1 MIASGAPAELPIGTR
16 PIARISVAGVRA
28 NPGRFASLTFAVFIG
43 VLFIA
48 ATLTITDTVQAGFRS
63 LFSNAY
69 RSVSVVVRE
78 QSDVVRQNQTFRG
91 RIDAKL
97 TSTARSAPNVG
108 AAEPR
113 VFGYAYVVSALGK
126 VPENITSDT
135 AGSPIAENWI
145 DDESLNPYTLV
156 EGTKPSKPG
165 EVVIDRGTA
174 SSLVIAVGENVSVI
188 SKDGATPGRVV
199 GVVRF
204 GSVDSP
210 GAVPVVLFTLDDA
223 QELLGEPGRIDA
235 VLVRSKGGVGDQA
248 LATSL
253 QKLLPKGVEA
263 VTGKTVTKESENQ
276 VANGLRFITA
286 FLLIFAVLS
295 LIVGAF
301 IIANTF
307 AISISQ
313 RTRELALLRAIG
325 ASRGQ
330 IGRMMLGEALTM
342 AIVGSVLGLLGGIA
356 LAAGLKSILRATGV
370 DLPPS
375 PVVVRPATI
384 AWSLGIGLL
393 VTIGAA
399 AAPALRAARIS
410 PVAAMRDS
418 EFEPP
423 PLLRRTA
430 LGLAVT
436 IIGALTMRSGAN
448 LPSLPRTGQGAALL
462 LVGSILLAP
471 AFGTLL
477 RALISPVRKIFGTT
491 SGLAVRNTTRNPRRT
506 ASTALALSLGS
517 AVACF
522 AVILNASLQASLS
535 TAVGGGLRGDLVVR
549 SGAFGNGGLPISLAE
564 SIGKLPTVEAASG
577 LRYGFATVD
586 GPKRKAK
593 RPSAVSRSGGRPIA
607 SLNPKSADRLLDFGR
622 EKGTFADLGTK
633 AASAAAAEVGTEA
646 PSNIALSRRELDD
659 HGWKVGDTI
668 KLTFPGKPGVPFRIS
683 TVYTQGI
690 AFDFAIAN
698 EDYERYVPDVFDFV
712 VYVAA
717 KPGVSI
723 DALRNELASLAK
735 EYPTAK
741 IEDPKQ
747 YVARLTGSLDQLLS
761 LILGLLILVVVVA
774 VLGIA
779 ITLSLSVVERVRE
792 IGLLRTLGM
801 QRSQIRSMLRSE
813 AILISLFAVTIGVVL
828 GTVVSQSLL
837 KALRDEGLSKFVFP
851 PVGVAS
857 LALLAAVAGLIA
869 SLAPGRRAA
878 NLPMLSALSGLH
890 EAPPGPVVA
899 SVSGSRFKRAVRI
912 GVVGALIAAVAGFA
926 AGRATAPQASKAN
939 PPGTK
944 LRASTNAI
952 ASDSSAEEASAGALT
967 GTGKQTGNNT
977 SDSAAATSGETGA
990 GSGAVLDTLDGL
1002 VGGTGA
1008 DALEVSNLPYRVPAT
1023 TGDSEPG
1030 RLLSATSV
1038 TAPTGLKAWRVLYD
1052 STIRDGQPTIVSG
1065 LVFAPDRPAPQGGWP
1080 VVSFA
1085 HPTTGIAD
1093 RCAPSRNVGILENTV
1108 ATLVGQLN
1116 MVAVAS
1122 DYPGLG
1128 TAGTHPFLDGISAGR
1143 SVLDIAT
1150 AASSIDGLKL
1160 APATILWGHSQ
1171 GGHAALWAGSQA
1183 PTYAPSL
1190 EIRGVLAGAPPSQL
1204 RTLVDGLEKTPD
1216 RGYASL
1222 IAKGLQSV
1230 NPSLQL
1236 DDVLSERGIEL
1247 TKQLDEKCS
1256 GEVNES
1262 AQRDTI
1268 RAAEPL
1274 PAAWLEALDANE
1286 PGQTKINAP
1295 ILLIHGEAD
1304 ELVPVSSSKT
1314 LQDQLVALGSS
1325 VERKTYPGAGHA
1337 DVVLTSLTDSIAWI
1351 SKQAVTGGLVEEP
1364 LTTVNGANAV
1374 AQGNPVAS
1382 KQWPGATGLLKAALD
1397 RGQKK
1402 PLVIAHAGGD
1412 LEAPHSTMYAFKR
1425 AVDLGADVLELDVR
1439 LSKDGV
1445 VIVQHDP
1452 LLDRTAAENGPAVAR
1467 TAGELAKIDNAYWFT
1482 GGCWDCRTSGKT
1494 PNADGPHL
1502 RSASSPVSES
1512 SSDRQAGSAT
1522 PPFRGVRTG
1531 KKKPPAGY
1539 KPEDFGIATLQ
1550 EVLTQFPDLVID
1562 IEIKTDG
1569 PDGGREVATALA
1581 KLLMADP
1588 KPDRFIVVSFDDSA
1602 LVTFRKAAPSIA
1614 TSPGIDEITKYVLA
1628 GLPLAATPVLQI
1640 PPDAQGLKLLTPE
1653 LQARA
1658 KAEGIALWVWP
1669 IDPATDTKADYNKI
1683 LAFEPNGIIVGRP
1696 ADFVEVL
1703 KSTKP

>member
-1 MIASGAPAELPIGTR
+1 MVVFDPPDETLQKVESPSPAFSIGKR
-16 PIARISVAGVRA
+16 PITRISIAGVRA
-28 NPGRFASLTFAVFIG
+28 HPGRFASLTFAVFIG

-48 ATLTITDTVQAGFRS
+48 ATLTITDTVRAGFGS

-69 RSVSVVVRE
+69 RGVSVVVRE
-78 QSDVVRQNQTFRG
+78 KSDVVRQNQTFRG
-91 RIDAKL
+91 RIDAGL
-97 TSTARSAPNVG
+97 TEIARAAPGVV
-108 AAEPR
+108 AAQPR
-113 VFGYAYVVSALGK
+113 ISGYAYVVSAQGK
-126 VPENITSDT
+126 APENVTSDT
-135 AGSPIAENWI
+135 AGSPIAENWV
-145 DDESLNPYTLV
+145 DDASLNPYTLV
-156 EGTKPSKPG
+156 EGAKPTKPG

-174 SSLVIAVGENVSVI
+174 NSSLIAVGETVSVI

-199 GVVRF
+199 GIVRF

-210 GAVPVVLFTLDDA
+210 GAVPVVLFPLNDA
-223 QELLGEPGRIDA
+223 QRLLGEPGRTDA
-235 VLVRSKGGVGDQA
+235 VLVAGREGLSDQA
-248 LATSL
+248 LASSL
-253 QKLLPKGVEA
+253 QKLLPSGIEA
-263 VTGKTVTKESENQ
+263 VTGKTVTKESESQ

-325 ASRGQ
+325 ASRSQ
-330 IGRMMLGEALTM
+330 IGRMMLSEALAM
-342 AIVGSVLGLLGGIA
+342 SIVGSLTGLLGGIA
-356 LAAGLKSILRATGV
+356 LAAGLQSILRATGV

-375 PVVVRPATI
+375 PVVVRPATV

-393 VTIGAA
+393 VTLGAA
-399 AAPALRAARIS
+399 ATPAWRAARIS
-410 PVAAMRDS
+410 PVAAMRES

-423 PLLRRTA
+423 ALRKRTL
-430 LGLAVT
+430 LGLVVS
-436 IIGALTMRSGAN
+436 IIGALIMLSGAN

-471 AFGTLL
+471 ALGTLL
-477 RALISPVRKIFGTT
+477 RVLIDPTRKLFGTT

-549 SGAFGNGGLPISLAE
+549 SGSFGNGGLPASLAT
-564 SIGKLPTVEAASG
+564 SIADLPNVEAASG
-577 LRYGFATVD
+577 LRYGFATVE

-607 SLNPKSADRLLDFGR
+607 SFNPVSADRLLDFGR
-622 EKGTFADLGTK
+622 EQGKFSDLSSRSEGQ
-633 AASAAAAEVGTEA
+633 

-668 KLTFPGKPGVPFRIS
+668 KLTFPGKDPAPFRIS

-698 EDYERYVPDVFDFV
+698 QDYEKYVPDVFDFV

-723 DALRNELASLAK
+723 DNLRADIATLTTA
-735 EYPTAK
+735 YPTAK
-741 IEDPKQ
+741 VEDPKQ
-747 YVARLTGSLDQLLS
+747 YVKRLTGSLDQLLS
-761 LILGLLILVVVVA
+761 LILGLLVLVVVVA

-813 AILISLFAVTIGVVL
+813 AILISLFAVSIGVVL
-828 GTVVSQSLL
+828 GTAVSRSLL
-837 KALRDEGLSKFVFP
+837 KALKDEGLSRFVFP
-851 PVGVAS
+851 PLGVAS

-869 SLAPGRRAA
+869 SLAPARRAA
-878 NLPMLSALSGLH
+878 RLPMLSALSGLH
-890 EAPPGPVVA
+890 EAPSTQSGPPVTEK
-899 SVSGSRFKRAVRI
+899 RFKRSVRVGI
-912 GVVGALIAAVAGFA
+912 AGALVAMVGGFA
-926 AGRATAPQASKAN
+926 LGRATAPQASKVM
-939 PPGTK
+939 
-944 LRASTNAI
+944 RAENGKQI
-952 ASDSSAEEASAGALT
+952 SAGVGVAGVADSQITTTVVTTIAPKLPGALST
-967 GTGKQTGNNT
+967 
-977 SDSAAATSGETGA
+977 
-990 GSGAVLDTLDGL
+990 VDGL
-1002 VGGTGA
+1002 VGGSGP
-1008 DALEVSNLPYRVPAT
+1008 DALEVSNLPYAVPS
-1023 TGDSEPG
+1023 DSGIPKPG
-1030 RLLSATSV
+1030 RLRLATPIS
-1038 TAPTGLKAWRVLYD
+1038 APTGLKAWRVLYD
-1052 STIRDGQPTIVSG
+1052 SSIRDGQTTIVSG
-1065 LVFAPDRPAPQGGWP
+1065 LVFAPDRPAPSQGWP

-1085 HPTTGIAD
+1085 HPTTGLAD
-1093 RCAPSRNVGILENTV
+1093 RCAPSRNVGVLENTV

-1128 TAGTHPFLDGISAGR
+1128 TEGPHPFLDGVSSGR
-1143 SVLDIAT
+1143 AVLDIAT
-1150 AASSIDGLKL
+1150 AAASIDGLPL
-1160 APATILWGHSQ
+1160 SNATILWGHSQ

-1183 PTYAPSL
+1183 PTYAPNL

-1236 DDVLSERGIEL
+1236 TDVLSPRGIEL
-1247 TKQLDEKCS
+1247 TKSLEDKCS

-1262 AQRDTI
+1262 AQRDTV
-1268 RAAEPL
+1268 RAVAPL
-1274 PAAWLEALDANE
+1274 PTAWLNTLDANE
-1286 PGQTKINAP
+1286 PGRVKMTAP
-1295 ILLIHGEAD
+1295 ILIIHGEAD
-1304 ELVPVSSSKT
+1304 ELVPVGSSKA
-1314 LQDQLVALGSS
+1314 LQDQLIALGST
-1325 VERKTYPGAGHA
+1325 VERKVYPGAGHA

-1351 SKQAVTGGLVEEP
+1351 SKQAATPAAARTDLGVPPSSKATITTGSGEPATVSTSSPEVPKPTAAGKVIEATAGVT
-1364 LTTVNGANAV
+1364 
-1374 AQGNPVAS
+1374 Q
-1382 KQWPGATGLLKAALD
+1382 QWPGARGLLKAALD
-1397 RGQKK
+1397 RGKNK

-1412 LEAPHSTMYAFKR
+1412 LEAPHATMYSFKR
-1425 AVDLGADVLELDVR
+1425 AVALGADVLELDVR
-1439 LSKDGV
+1439 LAKDGV
-1445 VIVQHDP
+1445 LIVQHDP
-1452 LLDRTAAENGPAVAR
+1452 LLDRTASENGPAVER
-1467 TAGELAKIDNAYWFT
+1467 TAAQLAKLDNAYWFT
-1482 GGCWDCRTSGKT
+1482 GGCWDCRTSAK
-1494 PNADGPHL
+1494 
-1502 RSASSPVSES
+1502 
-1512 SSDRQAGSAT
+1512 T

-1531 KKKPPAGY
+1531 QQKPPQGY
-1539 KPEDFGIATLQ
+1539 SAEDFGISSLQ
-1550 EVLTQFPDLVID
+1550 EVMRQFPDQVID

-1569 PDGGREVATALA
+1569 PDGGTEVATALA
-1581 KLLMADP
+1581 KLLNADP
-1588 KPDRFIVVSFDDSA
+1588 KPDRFLVVSFDDTA
-1602 LVTFRKAAPSIA
+1602 LVTFRKSAPTIG
-1614 TSPGIDEITKYVLA
+1614 TSPGINEIIRYVLA
-1628 GLPLAATPVLQI
+1628 GLPLETTPVLQI
-1640 PPDAQGLKLLTPE
+1640 PPEAQGLKLLTPK

-1669 IDPATDTKADYNKI
+1669 VDPAFDTKADYRKI
-1683 LAFEPNGIIVGRP
+1683 LEFEPNGIIAGRP
-1696 ADFVEVL
+1696 ADLIDVL
-1703 KSTKP
+1703 RKR

>member
-1 MIASGAPAELPIGTR
+1 MVVSASSAESLVGTR

-28 NPGRFASLTFAVFIG
+28 HPGRFASLTFAVFIG

-48 ATLTITDTVQAGFRS
+48 ATLTITDTVKAGFGS

-97 TSTARSAPNVG
+97 AATARSVPGV
-108 AAEPR
+108 AAAQPR
-113 VFGYAYVVSALGK
+113 ISGYAYVVSALGK
-126 VPENITSDT
+126 APENVSSDT
-135 AGSPIAENWI
+135 AGAPIAENWI
-145 DDESLNPYTLV
+145 DDASLNPYSLV
-156 EGTKPSKPG
+156 EGKKPTESG
-165 EVVIDRGTA
+165 DVVIDRGTA
-174 SSLVIAVGENVSVI
+174 KSSAIALGENISVI

-199 GVVRF
+199 GIVRF

-210 GAVPVVLFTLDDA
+210 GAVPVVLFPLSDA
-223 QELLGEPGRIDA
+223 QTLLGEAGRIDA
-235 VLVRSKGGVGDQA
+235 VLLRAKPGVSDTT
-248 LATSL
+248 LATAV
-253 QKLLPKGVEA
+253 QRLLPKGVEA
-263 VTGKTVTKESENQ
+263 VTGKAVTKESENQ

-330 IGRMMLGEALTM
+330 IGRMMLGEALVM
-342 AIVGSVLGLLGGIA
+342 SVVGSVTGLLGGIA

-375 PVVVRPATI
+375 PVVVRPATV
-384 AWSLGIGLL
+384 AWSLGIGLI

-399 AAPALRAARIS
+399 AAPAWRAARIS

-423 PLLRRTA
+423 PLLRRTL
-430 LGLAVT
+430 LGFVVTLA
-436 IIGALTMRSGAN
+436 GALIMRSGAN

-477 RALISPVRKIFGTT
+477 RVLISPVRKIFGTT

-549 SGAFGNGGLPISLAE
+549 SGAFGNGGLPASLAS
-564 SIGKLPTVEAASG
+564 SIAKLPTVEAASG
-577 LRYGFATVD
+577 LRYGFATVE
-586 GPKRKAK
+586 GPKRKPK

-607 SLNPKSADRLLDFGR
+607 AFDPKSADRLLDFGN
-622 EKGTFADLGTK
+622 EKGTFADLDKHTPGT
-633 AASAAAAEVGTEA
+633 
-646 PSNIALSRRELDD
+646 PSNIALSRREVDD

-668 KLTFPGKPGVPFRIS
+668 KLTFPGKPAAPFRIS
-683 TVYTQGI
+683 TVYSQGI

-717 KPGVSI
+717 KRGVAI
-723 DALRNELASLAK
+723 ERLRTQIGGLTTA
-735 EYPTAK
+735 YPTAK

-761 LILGLLILVVVVA
+761 LILGLLVLVVVVA

-792 IGLLRTLGM
+792 TGLLRTLGM

-813 AILISLFAVTIGVVL
+813 AILISLFAVTIGVLL
-828 GTVVSQSLL
+828 GTAVSQSLL

-869 SLAPGRRAA
+869 SLAPARRAA
-878 NLPMLSALSGLH
+878 RLPMLSALSGLH
-890 EAPPGPVVA
+890 ESPATSAQAP
-899 SVSGSRFKRAVRI
+899 VSHRRFQTAIRL
-912 GVVGALIAAVAGFA
+912 GLVGALVTGIGGFA
-926 AGRATAPQASKAN
+926 LGRNSAPQAVSQTL
-939 PPGTK
+939 GTTVVAK
-944 LRASTNAI
+944 PLS
-952 ASDSSAEEASAGALT
+952 
-967 GTGKQTGNNT
+967 GTGQAPQFSVPISTSKQ
-977 SDSAAATSGETGA
+977 ET
-990 GSGAVLDTLDGL
+990 TTIDGL
-1002 VGGTGA
+1002 VGGTGP
-1008 DALEVSNLPYRVPAT
+1008 DAKTVSNAPYALPPT
-1023 TGDSEPG
+1023 PEGDDTQKPG
-1030 RLLSATSV
+1030 HLLSAV
-1038 TAPTGLKAWRVLYD
+1038 AITAPTGMKAWRVLFT
-1052 STIRDGQPTIVSG
+1052 STLRDEQPTVVSG
-1065 LVFAPDRPAPQGGWP
+1065 LVFAPERPAPVGGWP

-1085 HPTTGIAD
+1085 HPTTGLAD
-1093 RCAPSRNVGILENTV
+1093 RCAPSRNVGVLENTV
-1108 ATLVGQLN
+1108 ATLAGQLN
-1116 MVAVAS
+1116 MAVVAS

-1128 TAGTHPFLDGISAGR
+1128 TSGPHPFLDGISSGR
-1143 SVLDIAT
+1143 SVLDIAL
-1150 AASSIDGLKL
+1150 AATTIDGLQL
-1160 APATILWGHSQ
+1160 ASATTIWGHSQ
-1171 GGHAALWAGSQA
+1171 GGHAALWAASQA
-1183 PTYAPSL
+1183 PAYAPSL
-1190 EIRGVLAGAPPSQL
+1190 KIRGVVAGAPPSQL
-1204 RTLVDGLEKTPD
+1204 RTLVDGLERTPD

-1236 DDVLSERGIEL
+1236 IDVLSARGIEL
-1247 TKQLDEKCS
+1247 TKQLDSKCS
-1256 GEVNES
+1256 GEVIAS

-1268 RAAEPL
+1268 RAANPL
-1274 PAAWLEALDANE
+1274 PSDWLSTLDANE
-1286 PGQTKINAP
+1286 PGLTKINAP
-1295 ILLIHGEAD
+1295 VLLIHGEAD
-1304 ELVPVSSSKT
+1304 ELVPVGSSKT
-1314 LQDQLVALGSS
+1314 LQDQLIARGSS
-1325 VERKTYPGAGHA
+1325 VERKVYPGAGHA
-1337 DVVLTSLTDSIAWI
+1337 DVVLTSLTDTIAWI
-1351 SKQAVTGGLVEEP
+1351 AKQSPGPTGSTGTSIAAQPVSEASTIPASAGGPAIP
-1364 LTTVNGANAV
+1364 LATQAIR
-1374 AQGNPVAS
+1374 AS
-1382 KQWPGATGLLKAALD
+1382 TAPLWPGARGLLKQALTQGIA
-1397 RGQKK
+1397 R

-1412 LEAPHSTMYAFKR
+1412 LEAPHSTMYGFKR
-1425 AVDLGADVLELDVR
+1425 ADAMGADVLEMDVR
-1439 LSKDGV
+1439 LSRDGV
-1445 VIVQHDP
+1445 LIIQHDP
-1452 LLDRTAAENGPAVAR
+1452 LLDRTTKETGPAVEQSA
-1467 TAGELAKIDNAYWFT
+1467 AELAKLDNAYWFT
-1482 GGCWDCRTSGKT
+1482 GGCWDCRSSGK
-1494 PNADGPHL
+1494 
-1502 RSASSPVSES
+1502 V
-1512 SSDRQAGSAT
+1512 

-1531 KKKPPAGY
+1531 QQKPPTGY
-1539 KPEDFGIATLQ
+1539 TSDDFGISTLDS
-1550 EVLTQFPDLVID
+1550 VLRQFPNKVID
-1562 IEIKTDG
+1562 IEIKSDG
-1569 PDGGREVATALA
+1569 PDGGQEVATGLA
-1581 KLLMADP
+1581 KQLLADP
-1588 KPDRFIVVSFDDSA
+1588 KPDRFIVVSFDDKA
-1602 LVTFRKAAPSIA
+1602 LTTFRSAAPNVA
-1614 TSPGIDEITKYVLA
+1614 TSPGIDEMTRYVLA
-1628 GLPLAATPVLQI
+1628 GQPILNTPVLQI

-1653 LQARA
+1653 LQRRA

-1669 IDPATDTKADYNKI
+1669 TDPATDTKADYAKL
-1683 LAFEPNGIIVGRP
+1683 LAYQPNGIIAGRP
-1696 ADFVEVL
+1696 SELIDL
-1703 KSTKP
+1703 LGPR